1 MIELPI
7 IDFRQVRY
15 IKTQLFILTHQKINL
30 FTVSSNLFKFTIVL
44 AVLCIFV
51 VDLQA
56 QRRMSYP
63 ELAARS
69 RNPLLYLDQNV
80 LPPTDGDSPRL
91 VMGFRIAYEHL
102 AFRKADDGTYFSDA
116 SIGIELFEGEPRR
129 RGRQLSVEGLIPV
142 KRSFW
147 RKKAEASSYEETK
160 KATNFLNGSLQM
172 ELEPG
177 VYTYAVS
184 IDIDGTRRNLGNT
197 VRRLVVPDFKEP
209 GKAQVYYLNT
219 SGNDAWPAEVELI
232 SMGQSVNYA
241 TDFTALVQLP
251 DGDAYSVIID
261 RMEIRSRDTTRV
273 ETVFRTEITEA
284 MIADNMLVK
293 ASPDSG
299 RLVFRLQPGEGR
311 FRYAWV
317 QIPNSQFPNANYRL
331 RILKNDR
338 DPAGERFFRNLWLD
352 MPVSLLN
359 LDTAIEMLRFIA
371 DRDQIREM
379 RRGSDAEKEQKFRAF
394 WDKRNPTPD
403 TEYNELM
410 AEYYRRIDYSF
421 ENFSTPNVP
430 GYDSDQGKIYITHG
444 EPVRIRR
451 SFPVNEPAREVWE
464 YPEQSFVFVARTGF
478 GDFELVGRQ

>member
-1 MIELPI
+1 
-7 IDFRQVRY
+7 V
-15 IKTQLFILTHQKINL
+15 T
-30 FTVSSNLFKFTIVL
+30 SNLFKFTILL

-69 RNPLLYLDQNV
+69 RNPLLYFDQNV
-80 LPPTDGDSPRL
+80 LPPADGDTPRL

-102 AFRKADDGTYFSDA
+102 AFRKADDGSYFSDA
-116 SIGIELFEGEPRR
+116 SIGIEVFEGEPRR
-129 RGRQLSVEGLIPV
+129 RGRELSVEGLTPA
-142 KRSFW
+142 KRSYW
-147 RKKAEASSYEETK
+147 RNKAIASSYEETK
-160 KATNFLNGSLQM
+160 KATNFVNGSIQM

-197 VRRLVVPDFKEP
+197 VRRLVIPDFKEAT
-209 GKAQVYYLNT
+209 KAQIYYLNT
-219 SGNDAWPAEVELI
+219 GSTDAWPAEVELM
-232 SMGQSVNYA
+232 SMGQAVNYA
-241 TDFTALVQLP
+241 NDFTALVLLP
-251 DGDAYSVIID
+251 GDEDNYSVSVD
-261 RMEIRSRDTTRV
+261 RMEIRSRDTTSV
-273 ETVFRTEITEA
+273 ETVFRTEITAA
-284 MIADNMLVK
+284 MIADNMMVK

-299 RLVFRLQPGEGR
+299 SLAFRFQPGEGS
-311 FRYAWV
+311 FRYAWIK
-317 QIPNSQFPNANYRL
+317 IPNSKFPNATYRL

-338 DPAGERFFRNLWLD
+338 EPAGERFFRNLWLD

-359 LDTAIEMLRFIA
+359 LDTAIEMLRFII

-421 ENFSTPNVP
+421 ENFSSPNLP

-451 SFPVNEPAREVWE
+451 SFPVYEPAREIWE